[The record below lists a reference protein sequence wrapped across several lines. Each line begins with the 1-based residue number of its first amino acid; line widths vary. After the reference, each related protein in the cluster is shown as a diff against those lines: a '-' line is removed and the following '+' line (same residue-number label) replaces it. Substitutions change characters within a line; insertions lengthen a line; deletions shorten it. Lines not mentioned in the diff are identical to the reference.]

1 MSNAKRYSVLARE
14 TRVTDTIK
22 GSRFVSTAARVGD
35 AGAAGQF
42 VKRIKE
48 EFPDATHNCWAWV
61 VGPPG
66 STASNGSSDDGEP
79 GGTAGMPILNVLLN
93 SGVGDV
99 AVVVTRYYGGVKL
112 GRGGLVRAYGG
123 GAQRALKE
131 APLTERV
138 FYVHIGV
145 TADYAA
151 VDTIRRL
158 VGKHRGVVV
167 AEEFGERAVFTVDI
181 PEDGVAAFEGELT
194 EAGGGKYRVTRL
206 KSL

>member
-14 TRVTDTIK
+14 TRVTETIK
-22 GSRFVSTAARVGD
+22 GSRFISTAARVGD
-35 AGAAGQF
+35 AASAGDF
-42 VKRIKE
+42 VRRIKE

-61 VGPPG
+61 AGPPG

-123 GAQRALKE
+123 GAKRVLVE
-131 APLTERV
+131 APRTERV
-138 FYVHIGV
+138 FYVRLEV

-151 VDTIRRL
+151 VDTVRRL
-158 VGKHRGVVV
+158 VDRHQGVVD
-167 AEEFGERAVFTVDI
+167 AEDFGERAVFTVDI
-181 PEDGVAAFEGELT
+181 PEESAAAFEDDLT
-194 EAGGGKYRVTRL
+194 EAGRGKYRATRL
-206 KSL
+206 KSP